1 MAEHVDN
8 LVLGRG
14 RLYFERFATG
24 TRTGN
29 GAERYLGS
37 TPELSVNQS
46 ETTLDHRSMEGGR
59 SVKDRSV
66 ALTNDTA
73 GSFTTDDISKENV
86 ALWYLGSHEAVVIAA
101 GQDVTST
108 YEDAKLGT
116 YFQLGKS
123 AASPA
128 GARNVT
134 GVTATVAAANVAA
147 AGNFEVDEALGRVY
161 ILPDAAGITDGD
173 DVVFTFDVTAGTEDR
188 IIPDG
193 EQIHGALRFI
203 ADNAEGDNDDRYWPY
218 VKLAPDGDHS
228 LKGDDWQTMSF
239 NFEVLKLNDSTPNV
253 IITRRAA
260 AAAG

>member
-1 MAEHVDN
+1 MADHQDN

-14 RLYFERFATG
+14 RLYFERFAVG
-24 TRTGN
+24 AKTGN

-37 TPELSVNQS
+37 TPELSVTQS

-59 SVKDRSV
+59 AVKDRSV
-66 ALTNDTA
+66 ALTNDTN
-73 GSFTTDDISKENV
+73 GSFTTDDISRENV
-86 ALWYLGSHEAVVIAA
+86 ALWYLGAHTAVLITA
-101 GQDVTST
+101 GTGVLST
-108 YEDAKLGT
+108 YADAKLGT

-123 AASPA
+123 AATPS
-128 GARNVT
+128 GARNVSNVVVKVGAT
-134 GVTATVAAANVAA
+134 TVTE
-147 AGNFEVDEALGRVY
+147 AGNYEVDPALGRVY
-161 ILPDAAGITDGD
+161 ILPDAADITEGD
-173 DVVFTFDVTAGTEDR
+173 DVEFTFDVAAGTEDR

-239 NFEVLKLNDSTPNV
+239 AFEVLKLNESTPSV
-253 IITRRAA
+253 IITRRARGA
-260 AAAG
+260 